1 MITVVAM
8 SSVHWPNTETWS
20 SFSELLQG
28 YAITADGFGN
38 YKLALLFILML
49 LPLVF
54 YGGGKLSVDRLLLQ
68 YVRRR
73 VPDAAPDSYT
83 LGLGGFVIAICI
95 IYLFPLARALLLA
108 ASLVAIALH
117 FRNNGL

>member
-1 MITVVAM
+1 MATWGEIVFALLLLLGLFTRFAAFSLVMITVVAM

-54 YGGGKLSVDRLLLQ
+54 YGGDGN
-68 YVRRR
+68 
-73 VPDAAPDSYT
+73 
-83 LGLGGFVIAICI
+83 LG
-95 IYLFPLARALLLA
+95 AR
-108 ASLVAIALH
+108 
-117 FRNNGL
+117 